1 MENQQKINKKYMR
14 IYRKSI
20 EINENLLESIKN
32 HDQIMKICYILYKNN
47 ENQKKIMKININLKK
62 INRKSIESL

>member
-1 MENQQKINKKYMR
+1 MR

-47 ENQKKIMKININLKK
+47 ENQKKIMKININLEK

>member
-47 ENQKKIMKININLKK
+47 ENQKKIMKISINLKK

>member
-1 MENQQKINKKYMR
+1 MR

-20 EINENLLESIKN
+20 EINKNLLESIKN
-32 HDQIMKICYILYKNN
+32 HNQIMKICYILYKNN

-62 INRKSIESL
+62 INRKSIERL

>member
-1 MENQQKINKKYMR
+1 MR

-62 INRKSIESL
+62 INRKSIESLWEFIENQ

>member
-1 MENQQKINKKYMR
+1 MENQKKINKNFMR

-47 ENQKKIMKININLKK
+47 ENQKKIMKININLEK